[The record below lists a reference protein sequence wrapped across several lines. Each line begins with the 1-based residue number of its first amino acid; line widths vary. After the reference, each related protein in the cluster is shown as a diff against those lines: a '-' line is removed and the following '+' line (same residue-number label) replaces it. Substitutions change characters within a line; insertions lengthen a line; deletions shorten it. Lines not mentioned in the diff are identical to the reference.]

1 MASNHYWKVIGV
13 AAALAGAAAWPV
25 ASHAQL
31 PGDTSTG
38 IIDSLATGGIQAA
51 AVTAVVLGNTTSLAD
66 SGTVTSPS
74 EPRGNGLSFGSI
86 PGLLTAE
93 TPHAAAMAWTDQGA
107 AEASLANLAMTLAGT
122 GISADFI
129 QSRTLAVTGAGAT
142 GKASIEG
149 LKIGGVPISPSG
161 LPNQVISL
169 PGLSVTL
176 NEQIRSTSGIVV
188 NAVRVRTLDGT
199 ADVILG
205 SSRAGI

>member
-1 MASNHYWKVIGV
+1 MPNTASNPYWKVVGV
-13 AAALAGAAAWPV
+13 AGALAVTA
-25 ASHAQL
+25 ASHAQ
-31 PGDTSTG
+31 DISTG
-38 IIDSLATGGIQAA
+38 TIDPLATGGIQAA
-51 AVTAVVLGNTTSLAD
+51 AVTAVVMGSTTSLAD
-66 SGTVTSPS
+66 VGTVTSPS
-74 EPRGNGLSFGSI
+74 EPRGNGMSYGSI

-161 LPNQVISL
+161 VPNQVISL

-176 NEQIRSTSGIVV
+176 NEQIRSTSGIVL

-205 SSRAGI
+205 SSKAGI